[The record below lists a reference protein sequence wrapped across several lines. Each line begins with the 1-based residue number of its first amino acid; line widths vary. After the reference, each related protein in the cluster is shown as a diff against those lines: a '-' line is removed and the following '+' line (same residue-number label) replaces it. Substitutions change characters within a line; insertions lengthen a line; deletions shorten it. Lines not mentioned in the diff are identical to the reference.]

1 MLTAGNQTK
10 TANQRL
16 DSTAGKTFSPVA
28 YTNIEKSKVLP
39 LPFGRN
45 EVVASAAHYLANS
58 RGRLTDSQ
66 AAG

>member
-10 TANQRL
+10 TAYQRL

-39 LPFGRN
+39 LPFG
-45 EVVASAAHYLANS
+45 AMKKW
-58 RGRLTDSQ
+58 
-66 AAG
+66 